1 MVTFTRSEIIS
12 ATQLV
17 RQFSSLLNGLLNNQ
31 ISKIG
36 IVRNNEMEA
45 VVIPVDEYE
54 RLTELAKKAERKT
67 VSDFFGTMDDET
79 FEQMEMAIKDCRKV
93 DLNEW

>member
-1 MVTFTRSEIIS
+1 
-12 ATQLV
+12 
-17 RQFSSLLNGLLNNQ
+17 
-31 ISKIG
+31 
-36 IVRNNEMEA
+36 MEA